1 MLNAVDE
8 LPVVEFSKTWF
19 LLIPSRFPPVPL
31 YKRIAGG
38 RDDEVSALA
47 DTHNPR
53 VKEMQLL
60 TGGVTA
66 SVDVASPRLQ
76 NWNLAPFTYP
86 NPEGSWFFDQ
96 FTRCLEMSGD
106 KQTALA
112 VSVAKREL
120 FLDRTGEPPVGLD
133 MRMLSREVSGR
144 FLDARG
150 FPGDLHQDARRS
162 LGRSI
167 LKMRESVYF
176 DGVLFKSLERP
187 IGERIA
193 VLTGEVLR
201 KAIQG
206 EHFRYTWDGSRIVS
220 LYEFNS
226 TRTVEENEI
235 DPSHLRG
242 EKTIL
247 AA

>member
-1 MLNAVDE
+1 MLNVVDE
-8 LPVVEFSKTWF
+8 LPVIEFSSKWF

-47 DTHNPR
+47 DMYNPR
-53 VKEMQLL
+53 VKELQLL
-60 TGGVTA
+60 TGNATIV
-66 SVDVASPRLQ
+66 VDAASPRLQ
-76 NWNLAPFTYP
+76 NWNLAPFAYP

-96 FTRCLEMSGD
+96 FTGCLEMSGD

-120 FLDRTGEPPVGLD
+120 FLDRTKEPPIGLD
-133 MRMLSREVSGR
+133 MRMLSREVGGR
-144 FLDARG
+144 FLDARSL
-150 FPGDLHQDARRS
+150 PGDLPQEARRG

-167 LKMRESVYF
+167 LKLRESVNF
-176 DGVLFKSLERP
+176 DGILFRSWERP

-193 VLTGEVLR
+193 VLTGDVLE
-201 KAIQG
+201 KAVQG
-206 EHFRYTWDGSRIVS
+206 EHFRYTWDGSRIAS
-220 LYEFNS
+220 LYGFNS
-226 TRTVEENEI
+226 TKTVEENQI
-235 DPSHLRG
+235 DPSDLRG
-242 EKTIL
+242 EKVIL